1 MKNKIYKALSI
12 LLYIVSII
20 IVLFCIKIRIT
31 PGMYL
36 NIKLRLILLTIVCL
50 LLYINNFILIKK
62 LNYNKK
68 ILKINIIL
76 IFLVYIFTIFN
87 LTLLDER
94 FGRGELTIAKW
105 DSELLQ
111 NYIKTSF
118 NIIPFNTIKLFTN
131 GYIRGYVSTTNFLIN
146 IIGNFVAFMP
156 FGIFLPLLFKKMNKY
171 YKFLIIMIII
181 VATIEILQFLTLSGS
196 CDIDDLILNIMG
208 ASAIY
213 GLYKIKSIN
222 KLVNK
227 VILFE

>member
-20 IVLFCIKIRIT
+20 IVLFCLKIRIT

-50 LLYINNFILIKK
+50 LIYINNFILIKK

-94 FGRGELTIAKW
+94 FGRGKLTIAKW
-105 DSELLQ
+105 DSELLK

-118 NIIPFNTIKLFTN
+118 NIIPFNTIKLFIN
-131 GYIRGYVSTTNFLIN
+131 GYIKGYVSTTNFLIN

-156 FGIFLPLLFKKMNKY
+156 FGIFLPLLFKKINKY

>member
-94 FGRGELTIAKW
+94 FGRGKLTIAKW

-118 NIIPFNTIKLFTN
+118 NIIPFNTIKLFIN

-156 FGIFLPLLFKKMNKY
+156 FGIFLPLLFKKINKY